1 MSDAS
6 TDALPALLLASTS
19 RYRRELLGRLQLPF
33 VCLAP
38 GVDESERAEEAPR
51 DRARRLAEAKA
62 RAVAVTH
69 PAAAVIG
76 SDQVCECRGL
86 VLDKP
91 GTLARA
97 RQMLDW
103 MSGETV
109 RFHTAV
115 SLIHGRQHWHQVDR
129 TVCRV
134 RRLDAAA
141 IDAYLAREPSL
152 DTAGAFK
159 IEGLGISLFSAVHS
173 RDPSALIGLPLIWLS
188 ARLRRL
194 RFPV

>member
-6 TDALPALLLASTS
+6 TEALPALILASTS
-19 RYRRELLGRLQLPF
+19 RYRRELLARLQLPF
-33 VCLAP
+33 QTLAP
-38 GVDESERAEEAPR
+38 GVDEAEWPDEAPP
-51 DRARRLAEAKA
+51 DRARRLAAAKA
-62 RAVAVTH
+62 RAIATLHPDAV
-69 PAAAVIG
+69 VIG
-76 SDQVCECRGL
+76 SDQVCECRGR

-91 GTLARA
+91 GSIERA

-115 SLIHGRQHWHQVDR
+115 SLIHRRRHWRHVDR
-129 TVCRV
+129 TICRV
-134 RRLDAAA
+134 RRLEAAA
-141 IDAYLAREPSL
+141 IQTYLDREPSL

-159 IEGLGISLFSAVHS
+159 IEGLGISLFRAVHS

-188 ARLRRL
+188 TRLRGL
-194 RFPV
+194 AFPV